1 MNNFDEA
8 QDICTRLGLN
18 LASLDSNPFYNY
30 MPKNLYPLVLEKGSS
45 CDLVITSLYY
55 FNFEPNKSGI
65 SNYSAWTSI
74 RRSVAASNT
83 LFWMSGVKPPMFI
96 GNYDNNNYNCGV
108 VYPIS
113 NPNYMLNCS
122 TTNAFVLCDNSTIS

>member
-1 MNNFDEA
+1 M
-8 QDICTRLGLN
+8 N
-18 LASLDSNPFYNY
+18 LASLDTNPHYNY
-30 MPKNLYPLVLEKGSS
+30 ASSQFSKLLLAKGMPCKN
-45 CDLVITSLYY
+45 YY
-55 FNFEPNKSGI
+55 LAQLNYCKSQSGV
-65 SNYSAWTSI
+65 SNYTAWTSI
-74 RRSVAASNT
+74 KRSIAASNT

-122 TTNAFVLCDNSTIS
+122 TTNAFVLCDNSTIL